1 MQTIAAQSEF
11 GVKGSPGAWPDMDVL
26 TTGGQV
32 RPMFF
37 PFCVGII
44 RMLNKNPIQGC
55 RTTPPTMQHCP
66 GQTDDEYQTEL
77 SLWSIFQSP
86 LWVAT
91 DVRNMTGAFDG

>member
-1 MQTIAAQSEF
+1 MQTIVAQSEF

-32 RPMFF
+32 WPVFF
-37 PFCVGII
+37 LFVLALGCLTKP
-44 RMLNKNPIQGC
+44 PIQGC
-55 RTTPPTMQHCP
+55 RATPPTMQHCP

-91 DVRNMTGAFDG
+91 DVRNMTGAFDI